1 MPLQSP
7 IRPSDLRGVSRLAI
21 DATVGVTD
29 LVEAMHLN
37 IARVPGATRGAATGG
52 ITGLVYRSIRGVTRL
67 VGGGLDAVLARIL
80 PLLGDGSSPPGREAL
95 LAALNGVLG
104 DHLAASGNP
113 LAIPM
118 RLRRAESIQETAA
131 LPTGKLL
138 VLAHGLCMNDLQWRR
153 QGHDHGA
160 ALARDLGFTPVY
172 LHYNSGL
179 HISTNGR
186 ALADEMEKLVRQW
199 PVPVEELAIVGHSMG
214 GLLARGAC
222 HYGTAAGHDW
232 PRHLKKLVFLGTPH
246 HGSPLERG
254 GNRID
259 FLLGVSSYTAPLAR
273 LGKIR
278 SAGITDLRHG
288 SLLDEDWQGRDR
300 FERSSRTGRP
310 VPLPDGVDC
319 YAMAATKGKTVESL
333 ASKLPSDGLVPL
345 DSALGLGLP
354 ESRRWVLYGAHHFD
368 LLSHPDAYGKIRE
381 WLGGLNGRVVRP
393 EGAAVE

>member
-37 IARVPGATRGAATGG
+37 IARVPGATRSGTTRG
-52 ITGLVYRSIRGVTRL
+52 ITGLVYWSIRGVTRL
-67 VGGGLDAVLARIL
+67 VGGGVDAVLARIL
-80 PLLGDGSSPPGREAL
+80 PLLGDGTSSPGREAL

-118 RLRRAESIQETAA
+118 RLGRDEGLQ
-131 LPTGKLL
+131 PTGKLL
-138 VLAHGLCMNDLQWRR
+138 VLAHGLCMNDLQWHRK
-153 QGHDHGA
+153 GHDHGA

-186 ALADEMEKLVRQW
+186 ALADRLEDLVRQW
-199 PVPVEELAIVGHSMG
+199 PVPVEELTIVGHSMG

-259 FLLGVSSYTAPLAR
+259 FLLGVSPYTAPLAR

-300 FERSSRTGRP
+300 FERSKRANPSLP
-310 VPLPDGVDC
+310 IPLPEGVEC
-319 YAMAATKGKTVESL
+319 YAMAATKGKTVDDL
-333 ASKLPSDGLVPL
+333 ASDSSIGLPSDGLVPL
-345 DSALGLGLP
+345 DSALGLSLP
-354 ESRRWVLYGAHHFD
+354 ESRRWVLHGAHHFD
-368 LLSHPDAYGKIRE
+368 LLSHPEAYGKIRE
-381 WLGGLNGRVVRP
+381 WLG
-393 EGAAVE
+393 EAGANLVPGCTGDA

>member
-1 MPLQSP
+1 V
-7 IRPSDLRGVSRLAI
+7 D
-21 DATVGVTD
+21 T
-29 LVEAMHLN
+29 
-37 IARVPGATRGAATGG
+37 
-52 ITGLVYRSIRGVTRL
+52 
-67 VGGGLDAVLARIL
+67 VLARVL
-80 PLLGDGSSPPGREAL
+80 PLLGDGGSSSPGREAL

-118 RLRRAESIQETAA
+118 RLSRNEASQ
-131 LPTGKLL
+131 PTGKLL
-138 VLAHGLCMNDLQWRR
+138 VLAHGLCMNDLQWHRK
-153 QGHDHGA
+153 GHDHGA

-186 ALADEMEKLVRQW
+186 ALADRLEELVRQW
-199 PVPVEELAIVGHSMG
+199 PVPVEELTIVGHSMG

-222 HYGTAAGHDW
+222 HYGKAAGHDW
-232 PRHLKKLVFLGTPH
+232 PRHLRKLVFLGTPH

-259 FLLGVSSYTAPLAR
+259 VLLGVSSYTAPLAR

-300 FERSSRTGRP
+300 FERAKRANPS
-310 VPLPDGVDC
+310 VPILLPEGVEC
-319 YAMAATKGKTVESL
+319 YAMAATKGKTMDGL
-333 ASKLPSDGLVPL
+333 ASSLPSDGFVPL
-345 DSALGLGLP
+345 DSALGLSLP
-354 ESRRWVLYGAHHFD
+354 ESRRWVLHGAHHFD
-368 LLSHPDAYGKIRE
+368 LLSHPEAYGKIRE
-381 WLGGLNGRVVRP
+381 WLSAEV
-393 EGAAVE
+393 